1 MERIDRI
8 LAHPDFRG
16 ALEELERLEADR
28 IFCRHGLDHLLS
40 VARLMRIY
48 NLEEQLGLSPELL
61 YAAALL
67 HDIGRGAQYT
77 RGIPHEAAGVALAG
91 PILENCGFS
100 SSERET
106 ILTAIGGHRGKDGGS
121 PTELGRLLYRAD
133 KQSRPCFACPA
144 SNQCNWPEAQKNHS
158 LEY

>member
-8 LAHPDFRG
+8 LSHPGFRG
-16 ALEELERLEADR
+16 ALEALERLEEDR
-28 IFCRHGLDHLLS
+28 IFCRHGLDHLLT

-48 NLEEQLGLSPELL
+48 RLEEGLDLSPEML

-77 RGIPHEAAGVALAG
+77 RGIPHEVAGVALAE
-91 PILENCGFS
+91 PILTDCGFS
-100 SSERET
+100 RREREE
-106 ILTAIGGHRGKDGGS
+106 ILAAIGGHRNGAGGS
-121 PTELGRLLYRAD
+121 PSTLGRLLYRAD

-144 SNQCNWPEAQKNHS
+144 SQQCNWPEEKKNHS

>member
-8 LAHPDFRG
+8 LVHPAFRS

-28 IFCRHGLDHLLS
+28 IFCRHGLDHLLT

-48 NLEEQLGLSPELL
+48 SLEEHKNLAPELL

-77 RGIPHEAAGVALAG
+77 RGMPHEAVGVALAG
-91 PILENCGFS
+91 PILADCGFS
-100 SSERET
+100 QPERDE
-106 ILTAIGGHRGKDGGS
+106 ILTAIGGHRSRDGGG

-144 SNQCNWPEAQKNHS
+144 SDQCNWPEEKKNHS

>member
-1 MERIDRI
+1 MERIDRM
-8 LAHPDFRG
+8 LAHLAFRST
-16 ALEELERLEADR
+16 LEELKSLEVDR
-28 IFCRHGLDHLLS
+28 IFCRHDLEHLLN

-48 NLEEQLGLSPELL
+48 NLEERLGLAPELL

-77 RGIPHEAAGVALAG
+77 SGIPHEEAGVKLAG
-91 PILENCGFS
+91 PILEDCGFTAR
-100 SSERET
+100 ERDE
-106 ILTAIGGHRGKDGGS
+106 ILAAIGSHRGKDRGAS
-121 PTELGRLLYRAD
+121 SALGRLLYRAD

-144 SNQCNWPEAQKNHS
+144 SDQCNWPEEKKNHS

>member
-1 MERIDRI
+1 MERVDRI
-8 LAHPDFRG
+8 LAHPGFRR
-16 ALEELERLEADR
+16 ALEEVERLESDR

-48 NLEEQLGLSPELL
+48 NLEEQLGLLPELL

-67 HDIGRGAQYT
+67 HDIGRGAQYA
-77 RGIPHEAAGVALAG
+77 RGIPHEEAGVALAG
-91 PILENCGFS
+91 PILADCGFS
-100 SSERET
+100 PPERAE
-106 ILTAIGGHRGKDGGS
+106 ILAAIGGHRNKDGGS
-121 PTELGRLLYRAD
+121 LSELGRLLYRAD

-144 SNQCNWPEAQKNHS
+144 SNQCNWPEEKKNHS

>member
-1 MERIDRI
+1 MERVDRI
-8 LAHPDFRG
+8 LAHPAFRS
-16 ALEELERLEADR
+16 ALEELKPLEADR
-28 IFCRHGLDHLLS
+28 IFCRHDLEHLLS

-48 NLEEQLGLSPELL
+48 NLEDGLGLDPELL

-91 PILENCGFS
+91 PILEDCGFS
-100 SSERET
+100 NRERDE
-106 ILTAIGGHRGKDGGS
+106 ILAAIGSHRGKDGGAPS
-121 PTELGRLLYRAD
+121 ELGRLLYRAD

-144 SNQCNWPEAQKNHS
+144 SDQCNWPEEKKNHS

>member
-1 MERIDRI
+1 MERVDRI
-8 LAHPDFRG
+8 LAHPAFRS
-16 ALEELERLEADR
+16 ALEELKSLEADR
-28 IFCRHGLDHLLS
+28 IFCRHDLEHLLS

-48 NLEEQLGLSPELL
+48 NLEEGLGLDPELL

-91 PILENCGFS
+91 PILEDCGFS
-100 SSERET
+100 NRERDE
-106 ILTAIGGHRGKDGGS
+106 ILVAIGSHRGKDGGAPS
-121 PTELGRLLYRAD
+121 ELGRLLYRAD

-144 SNQCNWPEAQKNHS
+144 SDQCNWPEEKKNHS

>member
-1 MERIDRI
+1 MERIDRM
-8 LAHPDFRG
+8 LAHSAFRS
-16 ALEELERLEADR
+16 ALEELESLEADR
-28 IFCRHGLDHLLS
+28 IFCRHSLEHLLG

-48 NLEEQLGLSPELL
+48 NLEQGLGLAPELL

-77 RGIPHEAAGVALAG
+77 SGIPHEEAGVALAG
-91 PILENCGFS
+91 PILEDCGAPS
-100 SSERET
+100 
-106 ILTAIGGHRGKDGGS
+106 A
-121 PTELGRLLYRAD
+121 LGRLLYRAD

-144 SNQCNWPEAQKNHS
+144 SDQCNWPEEKKNHS

>member
-1 MERIDRI
+1 MERVDRI
-8 LAHPDFRG
+8 LSHPTFRRT
-16 ALEELERLEADR
+16 LEEVEGLESDR

-48 NLEEQLGLSPELL
+48 HLEDGLGLDPELL

-67 HDIGRGAQYT
+67 HDIGRGEQYT

-91 PILENCGFS
+91 PILEDCGFTPR
-100 SSERET
+100 ERAE
-106 ILTAIGGHRGKDGGS
+106 ILAAIGGHRDKGGTAT
-121 PTELGRLLYRAD
+121 TELGRLLYRAD

-144 SNQCNWPEAQKNHS
+144 SNQCNWPEEKKNHS

>member
-1 MERIDRI
+1 MERIDRM
-8 LAHPDFRG
+8 LAHPAFRS
-16 ALEELERLEADR
+16 ALEELESLEADR
-28 IFCRHGLDHLLS
+28 IFCRHGLEHLLS

-48 NLEEQLGLSPELL
+48 NLEQGLGLDSELL

-77 RGIPHEAAGVALAG
+77 QGIPHEAAGVALAG
-91 PILENCGFS
+91 PILEDCGFS
-100 SSERET
+100 ARERDEILAAISS
-106 ILTAIGGHRGKDGGS
+106 HRGKNGGAPS
-121 PTELGRLLYRAD
+121 ELGRLLYRAD

-144 SNQCNWPEAQKNHS
+144 SDQCNWPEEKKNHS